1 MFTKDECSSKCL
13 EGEEDDFLLYYAI
26 NSFVMRLNWRNFS
39 SCSRVTCKT
48 SIHDLYPPSPS
59 SSPLFLMKHVAAL
72 YYKVLLAKKLNS
84 KLCLSWKYYV
94 LKGPSILRKK
104 CAVMPIKNVL
114 ETFQKMHRNWDSFS
128 SSFKVMKPQK
138 VYILPRLLAYQLLGS
153 FSVLLFK
160 ILERKTSF
168 WEWNEDQL
176 TLCQQKPRK
185 LMSI

>member
-1 MFTKDECSSKCL
+1 MMTVKKLRRFCNFIESVHKRWVCSSKCL
-13 EGEEDDFLLYYAI
+13 EKDDFLLYYAI

-104 CAVMPIKNVL
+104 CGCNAHKKRAWNLPKN
-114 ETFQKMHRNWDSFS
+114 
-128 SSFKVMKPQK
+128 
-138 VYILPRLLAYQLLGS
+138 A
-153 FSVLLFK
+153 
-160 ILERKTSF
+160 
-168 WEWNEDQL
+168 
-176 TLCQQKPRK
+176 
-185 LMSI
+185 

>member
-104 CAVMPIKNVL
+104 CGCNAHKKTCLKPSKKCIEIEIASAAASKWWN
-114 ETFQKMHRNWDSFS
+114 HRKFIFCLDF
-128 SSFKVMKPQK
+128 
-138 VYILPRLLAYQLLGS
+138 
-153 FSVLLFK
+153 
-160 ILERKTSF
+160 
-168 WEWNEDQL
+168 
-176 TLCQQKPRK
+176 
-185 LMSI
+185 